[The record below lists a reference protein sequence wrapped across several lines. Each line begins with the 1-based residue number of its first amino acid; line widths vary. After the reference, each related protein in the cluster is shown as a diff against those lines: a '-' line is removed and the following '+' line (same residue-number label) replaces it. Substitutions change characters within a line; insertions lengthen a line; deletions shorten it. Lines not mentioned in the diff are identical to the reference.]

1 MVKYMRNNNGPGRC
15 LGKSERRAQ
24 KEGRPRF
31 RLSRAARLEMK
42 RPGRKKKKSKYGNDA
57 WRKDPRFEKKFSLV
71 GENITESTESDLIE
85 VKKNHT
91 ILREEKKRRQAFT
104 SKTFAE
110 MRGFY
115 LRSDS
120 EGNEGTETRSK
131 LHPITQHGPLSQ
143 SRPHARR
150 MDSISRKKSRVVGED
165 EVEDEDQQEVVEK
178 VNEEELTSN
187 SLSWRETV
195 QRVRAGQMSLKE
207 LEKQLKIRAR
217 ATNQPLSD
225 AVTLSLNLTKREEI
239 ATMFRKAECKDGDLP
254 EQLRTLENQMENIPM
269 FPPENGYR
277 DDSSEAS
284 IEREFKESPMYCPF
298 QSELQSA
305 LAEIMRKKR
314 KSKSN

>member
-1 MVKYMRNNNGPGRC
+1 
-15 LGKSERRAQ
+15 
-24 KEGRPRF
+24 
-31 RLSRAARLEMK
+31 
-42 RPGRKKKKSKYGNDA
+42 
-57 WRKDPRFEKKFSLV
+57 RFEKKFSLV

-217 ATNQPLSD
+217 VA
-225 AVTLSLNLTKREEI
+225 LSLS
-239 ATMFRKAECKDGDLP
+239 FSF
-254 EQLRTLENQMENIPM
+254 QLLSLL
-269 FPPENGYR
+269 F
-277 DDSSEAS
+277 SSSSLVRS
-284 IEREFKESPMYCPF
+284 ISLMSLHALSLIFYTELACVCMCVFSSLRRSPF
-298 QSELQSA
+298 
-305 LAEIMRKKR
+305 I
-314 KSKSN
+314 